1 MDEKIA
7 VIGAGVIGCAVALAL
22 AREGH
27 RVTLFDRGE
36 PGTAGASFGN
46 VGHIAAELV
55 QPLPSRQ
62 LLFGFWKELFAFGG
76 PLQIPLRRLPRFTP
90 WALRFARA
98 AFRREANT
106 RHLAPLVRPAT
117 RAFENLLREL
127 RCLHLMRSHGH
138 AQVWFGPDAARNAA
152 AERAE
157 MTRLGID
164 VADLLPEA
172 LTSIARSAHAAT
184 VAGVHFPHSGHV
196 VDPLEIVRAFARA
209 AIDRGARFERE
220 EVREVRTAG
229 DRITVSTSTGNL
241 IFDGAV
247 VCAGVWSAPL
257 FAAFGLRAPLEAA
270 HGYHLELA
278 AQHAHV
284 DAPLVYMDQKVLVTP
299 MTGRLRASSFMEFSG
314 LGSAPDPRK
323 PARLRGMLH
332 KLGYRCDDDAPSW
345 RGARPVLPD
354 YLPGIG
360 RAPGGPRLFYA
371 IGHQHIGL
379 TLAPVTADLVADLV
393 AGRAPRHDI
402 TGFDLTRFGAA
413 RPAKASA

>member
-22 AREGH
+22 AREGRH
-27 RVTLFDRGE
+27 VTLFDRGE

-62 LLFGFWKELFAFGG
+62 LLFGFCKELFAFGG
-76 PLQIPLRRLPRFTP
+76 PLQIPLRRLPGFAP

-127 RCLHLMRSHGH
+127 QCLHLMRSHGH
-138 AQVWFGPDAARNAA
+138 AQVWFGSHAARRAA

-164 VADLLPEA
+164 VADMLPEA
-172 LTSIARSAHAAT
+172 LASVARSAHAAT
-184 VAGVHFPHSGHV
+184 VAGMHFPHSGHV

-209 AIDRGARFERE
+209 AIDRGARFEQE

-229 DRITVSTSTGNL
+229 DRITVSTTTGNL

-247 VCAGVWSAPL
+247 VCAGAWSAPL

-314 LGSAPDPRK
+314 LESTPDPRK
-323 PARLRGMLH
+323 PARLRGMLQ

-371 IGHQHIGL
+371 VGHQHIGL
-379 TLAPVTADLVADLV
+379 TLAPVTGDLIADLV

-402 TGFDLTRFGAA
+402 AAFDLTRFGAA